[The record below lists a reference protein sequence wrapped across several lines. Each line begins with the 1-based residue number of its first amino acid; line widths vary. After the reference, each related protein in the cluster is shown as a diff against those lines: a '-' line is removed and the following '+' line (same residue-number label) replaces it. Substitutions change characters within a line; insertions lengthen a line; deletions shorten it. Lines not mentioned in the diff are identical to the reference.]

1 MSKKKKTYKD
11 KYLRSLNYAKDVL
24 NSADDTY
31 LCKNTTKA
39 DIHNLFG
46 RIFPEIGMDKD
57 EEMRLSIIRVLMK
70 DRPETNDMIDWL
82 RKVKPKKW
90 SENDSKTIGFLRS
103 VLYENALNNDCVN
116 ENQEYTDKHYTK
128 ADDWLLELENKF
140 GK

>member
-1 MSKKKKTYKD
+1 MSKKKTYKD
-11 KYLRSLNYAKDVL
+11 KYLFALNRAMDML

-39 DIHNLFG
+39 DMHEIFG
-46 RIFPEIGMDKD
+46 RMFSEIGKDKD
-57 EEMRLSIIRVLMK
+57 EEMRLSIIRFLMK
-70 DRPETNDMIDWL
+70 NRPETNDMIDWL

-103 VLYENALNNDCVN
+103 VLYENAFNNDCVD
-116 ENQEYTDKHYTK
+116 ENQEYTDELYTK
-128 ADDWLLELENKF
+128 ADNWLLELENKF